1 MRESNLDK
9 KVETLTLRLHSDK
22 LKKLREDA
30 VKKGVS
36 INALASQ
43 VISTYVEWDMTAP
56 YAGWVVMPRDWV
68 KEVFDTLDERK
79 ITDMAIRNA
88 DNAKEMLILMSGS
101 LTLDAFYSVER
112 HRMMKSS
119 LFYREITENDTRK
132 FVIQHNMSKKW
143 SIFYKVFYERLVN
156 SIGYMAKV
164 DFTDNTLTLTIR
176 EK

>member
-1 MRESNLDK
+1 
-9 KVETLTLRLHSDK
+9 
-22 LKKLREDA
+22 
-30 VKKGVS
+30 
-36 INALASQ
+36 
-43 VISTYVEWDMTAP
+43 
-56 YAGWVVMPRDWV
+56 
-68 KEVFDTLDERK
+68 
-79 ITDMAIRNA
+79 MAIRNA